1 MIGGVLDNLGQPA
14 KTGKVCMK
22 RVRRALVLTMLLLFG
37 WAGLVTSSSPVQAA
51 RHSTAGTYQLFY
63 NDQPEGIVVLFRG
76 GGVLPW
82 DTAHWSIHK
91 GAVTATAYGP
101 VLPPA
106 TCLRYGQ
113 GYACQESNTITG
125 PKTLDGIASRSHP
138 GLWTTNANS
147 AVMSFGTFYA
157 VRTGG
162 FPRG

>member
-1 MIGGVLDNLGQPA
+1 
-14 KTGKVCMK
+14 
-22 RVRRALVLTMLLLFG
+22 MLLLFA
-37 WAGLVTSSSPVQAA
+37 WAGLVTFPSPAQAA
-51 RHSTAGTYQLFY
+51 GHWTAGTYQLFY
-63 NDQPEGIVVLFRG
+63 NDQPGGIVVLFRG

-82 DTAHWSIHK
+82 DTAHWSIQK
-91 GAVTATAYGP
+91 DVITVTAYGP

-113 GYACQESNTITG
+113 GFPCQASATVTG

-162 FPRG
+162 VPRG